1 MAETKTE
8 FKIRA
13 QQEHQQDRGQFNHQF
28 HIQDKQ
34 QEEKELPVD
43 APRSYLHKKRS
54 RCLFHGA
61 VWLVQVKEKNVLILF
76 LLIAVTRVRVALWN
90 GKAFAGPAGRFYVTG
105 G

>member
-28 HIQDKQ
+28 HIQEKQ
-34 QEEKELPVD
+34 QKEKELPVD
-43 APRSYLHKKRS
+43 APRSYPHKKRS
-54 RCLFHGA
+54 RCLFHA
-61 VWLVQVKEKNVLILF
+61 AAWLVQVKEMNVVILF
-76 LLIAVTRVRVALWN
+76 PLIAVARIRVALWY
-90 GKAFAGPAGRFYVTG
+90 GIAFAVPAGRFCVTG